1 MLIHAEPLTRL
12 VAAILERAGAE
23 ADRARVC
30 ADHLVLA
37 NLKGHDSHG
46 VGMAPAY
53 VTWIGT
59 GKLRPN
65 QRGQVVRDSGAIIVV
80 DGGHGLGAAVA
91 RETIDLAI
99 ARAKQ
104 FGVACVALRNSCH
117 IGRIGTYGEQCAD
130 AGMVSTHYVN
140 VVGGGPTLTPFGG
153 REPRMLTNPYCCA
166 IPRAGGDHIV
176 LDFATSAVAMGKLRV
191 AHMKGE
197 PAPAGVLID
206 TDGQPTTD
214 TSTFYAREPSS
225 FLLPFGLHKGGGL
238 QIVCELLGGALA
250 GHWTMQPGSGH
261 AFGAAVNN
269 MLSIVIDPDALGGR
283 AAYEA
288 EAEAMIAY
296 IRDTEPAAG
305 VDRVR
310 LPGDPERESLAARRA
325 GGIPIDDNSWAAIL
339 RAGASVGLD
348 EAAVAAII

>member
-1 MLIHAEPLTRL
+1 MLIHSEPLTRL
-12 VAAILERAGAE
+12 ITAILERAGAE
-23 ADRARVC
+23 PDRARIC

-53 VTWIGT
+53 VGWIAA

-65 QRGQVVRDSGAIIVV
+65 QRGEVVQDSGAIIVV
-80 DGGHGLGAAVA
+80 DGGYGLGAAVA

-99 ARAKQ
+99 ARARQ
-104 FGVACVALRNSCH
+104 FGIACVALRNSCH

-140 VVGGGPTLTPFGG
+140 VVGGGPTVTPFGG

-197 PAPAGVLID
+197 PAPAGVLVGA
-206 TDGQPTTD
+206 DGQPTTD
-214 TSTFYAREPSS
+214 TRTFYAREPTS

-250 GHWTMQPGSGH
+250 GHWTMQPGSDR

-296 IRDTEPAAG
+296 IRGAEPAAG

-310 LPGDPERESLAARRA
+310 LPGDPERETMAARRA

-339 RAGASVGLD
+339 RAAASVGLD
-348 EAAVAAII
+348 DAGVAAII